1 MDLTGIKP
9 CIISVGVGGWYAA
22 GIDRMERSLIYH
34 GYGGDMLFWR
44 DEYPEGCPPHNENP
58 YAFKIYAFRE
68 AFKRGYKIVCW
79 LDCSF
84 WNIRPCMP
92 IFDIINEK
100 GVFAFRSGYNCAETC
115 PDNLLYD
122 VGITRDVAERIPET
136 ATGIVGINIDN
147 PNGKKV
153 FEYWE
158 DFCER
163 GLFINSRVHNSNE
176 SADPRFK
183 FGRQDQSA
191 FSMALYKAGVEF
203 NYVDYVSYY
212 DHSNP
217 LKNSDK
223 AYFFIGGL

>member
-9 CIISVGVGGWYAA
+9 VIISCGVGGWYAA

-68 AFKRGYKIVCW
+68 AFKRGYKVVCW
-79 LDCSF
+79 LDCSM

-92 IFDIINEK
+92 IFDIINEH

-115 PDNLLYD
+115 PDNLLMD
-122 VGITRDVAERIPET
+122 VGITRDEAEQIPET
-136 ATGIVGINIDN
+136 ATGIVGLNIDN
-147 PNGKKV
+147 PDGQKV
-153 FEYWE
+153 FHYWE

-163 GLFINSRVHNSNE
+163 GLFVNSRNHNPIE

-191 FSMALYKAGVEF
+191 FSMALHKANVQF
-203 NYVDYVSYY
+203 NYIDYVSYY

-223 AYFFIGGL
+223 AYFYIGGL

>member
-1 MDLTGIKP
+1 
-9 CIISVGVGGWYAA
+9 
-22 GIDRMERSLIYH
+22 
-34 GYGGDMLFWR
+34 
-44 DEYPEGCPPHNENP
+44 
-58 YAFKIYAFRE
+58 
-68 AFKRGYKIVCW
+68 
-79 LDCSF
+79 
-84 WNIRPCMP
+84 MP
-92 IFDIINEK
+92 ILDIINEH
-100 GVFAFRSGYNCAETC
+100 GLFAFRSGYNCAETC
-115 PDNLLYD
+115 PANSLYD
-122 VGITRDVAERIPET
+122 VGITRDVAEQIPET

-158 DFCER
+158 DFCNR
-163 GLFINSRVHNSNE
+163 GLFINSRFHNPNE

-223 AYFFIGGL
+223 AFFYIGGL